1 MRRAW
6 SDCDEVPVVN
16 LDHPASGKLE
26 RECLERYACLKMAN
40 LVDHGRCLVPQVE
53 PDNQRVGA
61 KNHGD
66 VDQLPCHQR
75 PDQISLQFR

>member
-1 MRRAW
+1 MK
-6 SDCDEVPVVN
+6 PTP
-16 LDHPASGKLE
+16 LPAKI
-26 RECLERYACLKMAN
+26 
-40 LVDHGRCLVPQVE
+40 PQVE

-75 PDQISLQFR
+75 SDQIGLKLR